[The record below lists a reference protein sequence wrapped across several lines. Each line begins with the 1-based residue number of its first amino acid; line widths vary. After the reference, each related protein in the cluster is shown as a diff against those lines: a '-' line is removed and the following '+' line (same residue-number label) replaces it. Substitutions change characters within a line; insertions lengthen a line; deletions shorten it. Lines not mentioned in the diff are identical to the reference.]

1 MTAFIMV
8 LFPSVDFAY
17 SCLPCAFPEV
27 GAQSMAKQKLS
38 KTMVEGLACGS
49 EEYVIW
55 DSALPG
61 AERGGEWVDGR
72 E

>member
-1 MTAFIMV
+1 
-8 LFPSVDFAY
+8 
-17 SCLPCAFPEV
+17 
-27 GAQSMAKQKLS
+27 MAKQKLS